1 MIKIAQLQPQQVADA
16 KYIVSAVAQR
26 IFLPNG
32 TPQEFYDILEKENE
46 LQDMDDYQNVYEQN
60 RGLFLVVTDKEKVI
74 GTGAIKKLD
83 EPTAE
88 LKRLWLLEEYHG
100 QGIGYQ
106 IMKELLHFA
115 RENDYTCV
123 RLQTSQFQARAI
135 AFYKRLGFY
144 EIESY
149 RESMDNISMEMKLSS

>member
-1 MIKIAQLQPQQVADA
+1 MIRIATLQPQQVSDA

-26 IFLPNG
+26 IFRPEI

-46 LQDMDDYQNVYEQN
+46 LQDIDDYQNVYEGN
-60 RGLFLVVTDKEKVI
+60 RGLFLVVTDEEKVI

-83 EPTAE
+83 EATAE
-88 LKRLWLLEEYHG
+88 LKRLWLLEEYQG

-106 IMKELLHFA
+106 IMIKLMQFA
-115 RENDYTCV
+115 RENNYTHL
-123 RLQTSQFQARAI
+123 RLQTTQFQTRAI

-149 RESMDNISMEMKLSS
+149 HEGMDDISMEMNLS